1 MAKKIRLEIPLPC
14 QENWDAMT
22 VSEKGR
28 FCGSCQKT
36 VMDFSNLTDYE
47 IAQFFKKPSTGS
59 ICGRFNEEQLQRDI
73 AIPTKRLPWLRYFF
87 QIVLPA
93 FLGTVGAKAQGKISI
108 KDSAKSHVAIPSQPT
123 GFYKSPGDNEKADN
137 LIGQVRSLKV
147 SENIGSQNYEGKV
160 IDESGSAIDG
170 ATVMIKG
177 ANYGV
182 MTDEKGHFTLKR
194 KDSSAK
200 TLVASSVGYE
210 TTEFIVPSDNK
221 AISITLKKQAQYDLR
236 GVVVVTAGIVVTTRT
251 GGRQKKFPILN
262 GPIMDTANRFFNV
275 FPNPVPP
282 GMEMTIEW
290 KDTGEGYYQLQLVS
304 SSGQVLHQREVWID
318 KGAKWLTLEL
328 PSVSKGQ
335 YFLQVSNKNTGKTQA
350 EKIIVL

>member
-1 MAKKIRLEIPLPC
+1 
-14 QENWDAMT
+14 MT
-22 VSEKGR
+22 ASGKGR

-59 ICGRFNEEQLQRDI
+59 ICGRFNVEQLQRDI
-73 AIPTKRLPWLRYFF
+73 SIPAKRLPWLKYFF
-87 QIVLPA
+87 QIILPA
-93 FLGTVGAKAQGKISI
+93 FLGTAGAKAQGKISI
-108 KDSAKSHVAIPSQPT
+108 TDSAKRHVAIPSQQT
-123 GFYKSPGDNEKADN
+123 GFYKSPRVSEKADN
-137 LIGQVRSLKV
+137 LKGKVLSYKV
-147 SENIGSQNYEGKV
+147 SEIIASQIYKGKV
-160 IDESGSAIDG
+160 IDESGSAIVG
-170 ATVMIKG
+170 ATVIIKD

-182 MTDEKGHFTLKR
+182 ITDKNGHFTLRR
-194 KDSSAK
+194 KDTSAK

-210 TTEFIVPSDNK
+210 TAEFIVPPDTK
-221 AISITLKKQAQYDLR
+221 AISITLKKQAQYEIPR
-236 GVVVVTAGIVVTTRT
+236 VVVVTAGMVVATRP
-251 GGRQKKFPILN
+251 GRRQKKFPILE
-262 GPIMDTANRFFNV
+262 PIMDTANKFFNV

-318 KGAKWLTLEL
+318 KGAKWLTLEI